1 VARCWQEQQ
10 LQVNALSEWYRGSG
24 KRYGLVMGYNNVRSY
39 QEALQLLKRSYS
51 ETLIIIENQFD
62 P

>member
-1 VARCWQEQQ
+1 Q

-39 QEALQLLKRSYS
+39 QEAVELLERPKRQ
-51 ETLIIIENQFD
+51 TLEILL
-62 P
+62 